1 MLNYYEY
8 NDIPSTISEFTS
20 SDVNVT
26 GSPFRNPNATQAPPG
41 EYDAVG
47 ALQFTIAVVLVYSLA
62 AVGIFVMGYYGRRSS
77 EKDEMEKEIK
87 LFMKSLDTYNV

>member
-1 MLNYYEY
+1 MLNYYES

-26 GSPFRNPNATQAPPG
+26 GSPHRNATQAPPG